1 MKIPESV
8 RIGGVDYKISIVPNL
23 REGNTVLAGHI
34 DYYNSV
40 IELSDTDN
48 AGYHARRITLW
59 HEILHGIATHA
70 ELDFD
75 KADEELIVTVLSKG
89 IYQVLQ
95 DNRQMMEE

>member
-8 RIGGVDYKISIVPNL
+8 RIGGVDYRIHIVPSL
-23 REGNTVLAGHI
+23 REGGAVLAGRI
-34 DYYNSV
+34 DYYNSE
-40 IELSDTDN
+40 IKLSDTDN

-75 KADEELIVTVLSKG
+75 KADEERIITVLAKG

-95 DNRQMMEE
+95 DNKQMMEE